1 MPFTDD
7 FSGDPDG
14 DLSPIFLVEKGNC
27 TFVQVARNVEKSGGA
42 LALIIDTQSENVS
55 SVILSDDG
63 TGAGIEIPSMLINAK
78 QGQLLK
84 NYLLTASD

>member
-14 DLSPIFLVEKGNC
+14 DLSPIFLVERGNC
-27 TFVQVARNVEKSGGA
+27 SFVQMARNVEKAGGA
-42 LALIIDTQSENVS
+42 LALIIDTKSENVS

-78 QGQLLK
+78 
-84 NYLLTASD
+84 